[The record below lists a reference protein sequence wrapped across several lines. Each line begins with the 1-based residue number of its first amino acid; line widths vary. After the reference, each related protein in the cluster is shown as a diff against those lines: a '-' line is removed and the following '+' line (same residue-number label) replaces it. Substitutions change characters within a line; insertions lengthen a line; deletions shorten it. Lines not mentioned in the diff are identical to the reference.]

1 MWTAD
6 NRPRYNRDK
15 LRYPSD
21 LTDAEWAHIE
31 PLIPPGKPGGGKR
44 RVAIREVI
52 NGVMYILSTGCQ
64 WRALPK
70 DLPPRSTVHDYLGLW
85 NWDGTLDRIHHA
97 LYLKCREKA
106 AREASPT
113 ACIIDSQSVKSAEKG
128 GLASTATAS
137 MPASVIKGKKRHVLV
152 DARLA
157 AARHRHRRRRS
168 GSRRRSRAAGDTCSA
183 PLSREIVRRQ
193 RLSGCRSFTAPW
205 PASCPISRPRS
216 SSLRSGEG
224 LRRPAQALGG
234 RTHHRL
240 AQAAADWPR
249 PGRTST
255 ATRSPFIKLAS
266 IRLMRR
272 KLCNPTKALRAD
284 LASATARPTW
294 RGGLRR
300 L

>member
-128 GLASTATAS
+128 GLASTASFDAGKL
-137 MPASVIKGKKRHVLV
+137 IKGKKRHVLV
-152 DARLA
+152 DTATFVSRCWRL
-157 AARHRHRRRRS
+157 
-168 GSRRRSRAAGDTCSA
+168 SA
-183 PLSREIVRRQ
+183 PMSQPEKGFVVQPRRE
-193 RLSGCRSFTAPW
+193 
-205 PASCPISRPRS
+205 
-216 SSLRSGEG
+216 
-224 LRRPAQALGG
+224 
-234 RTHHRL
+234 RTI
-240 AQAAADWPR
+240 AGSTAAADWPR
-249 PGRTST
+249 TGN
-255 ATRSPFIKLAS
+255 ALAFIKLAS
-266 IRLMRR
+266 RLMLQ
-272 KLCNPTKALRAD
+272 KSPD
-284 LASATARPTW
+284 
-294 RGGLRR
+294 GL
-300 L
+300 